1 MSPGCDSTE
10 TAARATVG
18 DALTSSDLDT
28 TTTSGAGHAK
38 DFGWT
43 VDSHQY
49 SLLPF
54 DADRIGD
61 RQNSFTIGLANGQIA
76 VKLNANLDHETQSRI
91 TLYVKV
97 TDQNKNGGWSQPIG
111 VEGSLFI
118 TVNNMNEKP
127 VMDPAGPFYFEK
139 LSESNTK
146 IGTLTATDP
155 DQNLLGVSSAC
166 CFDYRFQKGTV
177 TLSGSWNG
185 KTDGDVA
192 VDSTTGVITVAK
204 PNIGTD
210 ALDPTTYVM
219 SITVDDLPTL
229 TSNGYN
235 KATSAAIDVKV
246 EVIDKNFKPVIRG
259 ESITSGSTLNI
270 NENSIAGTKVSGGF
284 VTCTDSEVDD
294 YCTDSE
300 NINCNAHTDQSACDD
315 INTCEWI
322 TSPRAANNQAV
333 ELSANRCAC
342 RRQKLEFFAEL
353 DNPRQQTP
361 LPDQDDL
368 PIIFTFKSG
377 VDSDTTV
384 YYDNGLPS
392 SVGASLTGVKVKA
405 ELFILGSSAG
415 NLDYENYKS
424 LDITY
429 GCRDTGFRVGDAPN
443 DPPVGW
449 MQSNPS
455 PACSSPP
462 CTYRVKVNINDVNE
476 APFFSVVVG
485 PSGTY
490 SMEVDENKDYQALTE
505 NYDPFILCLDLDKIG
520 NSPTDTSDAVTLVLQ
535 NSDGTT
541 SSQFELVKEKATFC
555 KGSIVKPTG
564 TSSSGWLPNFEQQQY
579 YDLKIVASDQG
590 NSLLP
595 GTTGDSK
602 SSTLNLR
609 IRVRDKNDQPEIT
622 RHSDYSNAAWSV
634 PEDAPAGKV
643 VGKFQLVD
651 ADIDTVIVTWREDNS
666 AVDVLEA
673 TIQSGNNGTAFELVA
688 ASGSGTAADPTIVE
702 VRYRGEMATF
712 PGATDF
718 GLDYERQKQYTLVIR
733 VTDAGG
739 PNKLPGL
746 SAKPDASNALRPAW
760 NKTALW
766 SEITQTI
773 DVIDVNDVT
782 IDNIV
787 VQTSSSKLST
797 GGGDKVILTGTN
809 FGAVWS
815 GSSEPTLEVTYTNP
829 LAPADA
835 SSNDPTGTGSAGI
848 ATVFTAQNCIRN
860 NTVATFVA
868 NTEIICDAAP
878 GFGNNQ
884 IWTVKITG
892 SSAGQQTS
900 VSHTSY
906 NYPVITSVAIS
917 GGASTM
923 NTLGGESVLLT
934 GTNMGPVGTQ
944 YWGDYGPTR
953 LGGYGYCA
961 GRTTGT
967 GTWCTTTVANTQV
980 TCTTSAGVGTSN
992 SWHLQERKHSNW
1004 KTAEQSSVS
1013 NGIPKTNG
1021 TGTLDYTE
1029 PTVTN
1034 IQIPPQAVID
1044 GGLRTQGN
1052 EDVVLTGTGFG
1063 SPNTNLH
1070 PCQAESNPPNGNV
1083 YPPAGPPAPVA
1094 RYGDTGFE
1102 FPRRP
1107 GGNTE
1112 CTDSAKSGCGAVCVV
1127 QSDTQMICTTE
1138 PAVGANHTWTVLVAG
1153 QVSLPS
1159 SVYTS
1164 HRIPVLSVISGTGL
1178 KGGDTQGGTIVNIIG
1193 DQFGPI
1199 PPRNGNG
1206 DYSYLIEANYGRWDF
1221 TTNTWNTQVVPIFSS
1236 NCIMVSAH
1244 TNLQCTTSP
1253 GIGKNLSWAITVHA
1267 KTAQTSLPNHAEGSY
1282 APPSLYTVDGNGKT
1296 SIQAVTT
1303 KGGDRIIIA
1312 GKNFGPK
1319 GKLWNV
1325 PTVTYG

>member
-1 MSPGCDSTE
+1 
-10 TAARATVG
+10 
-18 DALTSSDLDT
+18 
-28 TTTSGAGHAK
+28 
-38 DFGWT
+38 
-43 VDSHQY
+43 
-49 SLLPF
+49 
-54 DADRIGD
+54 
-61 RQNSFTIGLANGQIA
+61 
-76 VKLNANLDHETQSRI
+76 
-91 TLYVKV
+91 
-97 TDQNKNGGWSQPIG
+97 
-111 VEGSLFI
+111 
-118 TVNNMNEKP
+118 
-127 VMDPAGPFYFEK
+127 
-139 LSESNTK
+139 
-146 IGTLTATDP
+146 
-155 DQNLLGVSSAC
+155 
-166 CFDYRFQKGTV
+166 
-177 TLSGSWNG
+177 
-185 KTDGDVA
+185 
-192 VDSTTGVITVAK
+192 
-204 PNIGTD
+204 
-210 ALDPTTYVM
+210 
-219 SITVDDLPTL
+219 
-229 TSNGYN
+229 
-235 KATSAAIDVKV
+235 
-246 EVIDKNFKPVIRG
+246 
-259 ESITSGSTLNI
+259 
-270 NENSIAGTKVSGGF
+270 
-284 VTCTDSEVDD
+284 
-294 YCTDSE
+294 
-300 NINCNAHTDQSACDD
+300 
-315 INTCEWI
+315 
-322 TSPRAANNQAV
+322 
-333 ELSANRCAC
+333 
-342 RRQKLEFFAEL
+342 
-353 DNPRQQTP
+353 
-361 LPDQDDL
+361 
-368 PIIFTFKSG
+368 
-377 VDSDTTV
+377 
-384 YYDNGLPS
+384 
-392 SVGASLTGVKVKA
+392 
-405 ELFILGSSAG
+405 
-415 NLDYENYKS
+415 
-424 LDITY
+424 
-429 GCRDTGFRVGDAPN
+429 
-443 DPPVGW
+443 
-449 MQSNPS
+449 
-455 PACSSPP
+455 
-462 CTYRVKVNINDVNE
+462 
-476 APFFSVVVG
+476 
-485 PSGTY
+485 
-490 SMEVDENKDYQALTE
+490 
-505 NYDPFILCLDLDKIG
+505 
-520 NSPTDTSDAVTLVLQ
+520 
-535 NSDGTT
+535 
-541 SSQFELVKEKATFC
+541 
-555 KGSIVKPTG
+555 
-564 TSSSGWLPNFEQQQY
+564 
-579 YDLKIVASDQG
+579 
-590 NSLLP
+590 
-595 GTTGDSK
+595 
-602 SSTLNLR
+602 
-609 IRVRDKNDQPEIT
+609 
-622 RHSDYSNAAWSV
+622 
-634 PEDAPAGKV
+634 
-643 VGKFQLVD
+643 
-651 ADIDTVIVTWREDNS
+651 
-666 AVDVLEA
+666 
-673 TIQSGNNGTAFELVA
+673 
-688 ASGSGTAADPTIVE
+688 
-702 VRYRGEMATF
+702 MATF

-760 NKTALW
+760 TKTALW

-773 DVIDVNDVT
+773 DVVDVNDVT
-782 IDNIV
+782 IDNVV

-797 GGGDKVILTGTN
+797 GGGDKVIITGTN

-815 GSSEPTLEVTYTNP
+815 GSSEPILEVTYTNP
-829 LAPADA
+829 LAPTDA
-835 SSNDPTGTGSAGI
+835 SSNDPTGNGSAGI
-848 ATVFTAQNCIRN
+848 STVFTAQNCIRN

-892 SSAGQQTS
+892 SSAGQKTS
-900 VSHTSY
+900 VSQTSY
-906 NYPVITSVAIS
+906 DYPVIASVAIS

-923 NTLGGESVLLT
+923 NTLGGDSVLLT

-967 GTWCTTTVANTQV
+967 GTWCTTTAANTQV

-1013 NGIPKTNG
+1013 NGLPKTNG
-1021 TGTLDYTE
+1021 TGTLDYTK

-1044 GGLRTQGN
+1044 GGLRTQGA

-1083 YPPAGPPAPVA
+1083 YPPAGPSAPVA
-1094 RYGDTGFE
+1094 RYGHTGFE

-1138 PAVGANHTWTVLVAG
+1138 PAVGATHPWTVLVAG

-1206 DYSYLIEANYGRWDF
+1206 DYSYLIEANYGRWDL
-1221 TTNTWNTQVVPIFSS
+1221 TTNSWNTTVVPIFSS

-1282 APPSLYTVDGNGKT
+1282 APPSLYTVNGNGKT